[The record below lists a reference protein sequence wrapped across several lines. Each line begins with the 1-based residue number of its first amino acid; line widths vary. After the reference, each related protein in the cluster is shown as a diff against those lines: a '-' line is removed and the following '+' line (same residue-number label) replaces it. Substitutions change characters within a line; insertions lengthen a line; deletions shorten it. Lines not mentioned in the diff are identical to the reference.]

1 MSWGGL
7 AVVVII
13 VLILLMA
20 AAYIII
26 CLSIII
32 FILARNKTRAQPDP
46 HKTNHD
52 KVKLDLLRSQAGME
66 EYERQVVL
74 DLLRD
79 QLKYSQEDYSELQGE
94 MKALRVQV
102 AKVENGVG
110 GINNRLDNYRI
121 LLSQLLE
128 AKK

>member
-7 AVVVII
+7 AIGLIII
-13 VLILLMA
+13 VILMA
-20 AAYIII
+20 VAYVGV

-32 FILARNKTRAQPDP
+32 FILARNKTGDPTDP
-46 HKTNHD
+46 HRANRNKAN
-52 KVKLDLLRSQAGME
+52 LDLLRSQAGME

-74 DLLRD
+74 DMLRD

-102 AKVENGVG
+102 AKLENGLAA
-110 GINNRLDNYRI
+110 INNRLDNYRI
-121 LLSQLLE
+121 LLSQILE